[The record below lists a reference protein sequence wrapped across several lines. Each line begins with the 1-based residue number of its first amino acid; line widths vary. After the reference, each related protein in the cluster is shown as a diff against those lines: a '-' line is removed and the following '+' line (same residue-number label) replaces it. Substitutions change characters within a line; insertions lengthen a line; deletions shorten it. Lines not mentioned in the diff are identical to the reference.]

1 MKSNLFRSALACVS
15 FTLLAIPC
23 VRAADVFV
31 SAAASLGDA
40 LKEIGSAY
48 EKTSGDH
55 LVFNFAASSV
65 LARQIEEGAPA
76 DLIFS
81 ADEAKL
87 DDLQK
92 KGLLVPESREPVL
105 SNALVIVVPADS
117 TLGISS
123 AKDLTYPAVKR
134 IAMGEPSSVP
144 AGIYARTYLEKLG
157 IWQTVQPK
165 VIPEENVRAA
175 LAAVESGDVD
185 AGIVYKTD
193 ALISKGVKVAV
204 EVPVKDGP
212 VISYPMAILKE
223 SKQPDA
229 AKKLEAYLVSPA
241 AKAIFKKYGFIVK
254 E

>member
-1 MKSNLFRSALACVS
+1 MKSTLFRAALAALSITFLVS
-15 FTLLAIPC
+15 PPAHA
-23 VRAADVFV
+23 VDVYV

-40 LKEIGSAY
+40 LKEIGAGY

-87 DDLQK
+87 DDLEK
-92 KGLLVPESREPVL
+92 KGLLVPETRKPVL
-105 SNALVIVVPADS
+105 SNELVIVVPADS

-144 AGIYARTYLEKLG
+144 AGIYGRTYLEQLG
-157 IWQTVQPK
+157 IWQAVQPK

-193 ALISKGVKVAV
+193 ALISKGVKVAI
-204 EVPVKDGP
+204 EVSAKDGP
-212 VISYPMAILKE
+212 LISYPMAILKE
-223 SKQPDA
+223 SKQPGA
-229 AKKLEAYLVSPA
+229 AKKLEDYLVSPA
-241 AKAIFKKYGFIVK
+241 AMTIFTKYGFTVK
-254 E
+254 D